1 MLPRR
6 MAAFQALQPDQ
17 DLIQLLSGGTAVG
30 VDVDRRHVLIRRAPP
45 MREVIVVGG
54 APYDGEPRLSA
65 AMPRSRYTRATF
77 PMSRRSL
84 WAMALLW
91 SHGDADRK
99 K

>member
-1 MLPRR
+1 

-77 PMSRRSL
+77 PMSRPPCGPWRFFGRTV
-84 WAMALLW
+84 MPI
-91 SHGDADRK
+91 DEKRK
-99 K
+99 PL